1 MEGLVFSSTGCL
13 IYYSGVVVL
22 DDASLFM
29 STLDW
34 IILIGTLCGIVSY
47 GVWKTRGA
55 KDLTSFLKGNN
66 DAKWWG
72 IGISIMATQASAITF
87 LSTPGQAY
95 TDGMRFLQFY
105 LGLPIAMVILC
116 VTFVPIFYR
125 LKVYTAYEY
134 LESRF
139 DLKTRTL
146 AALLFLVQRGLAAG
160 ITIYAPAIILSTL
173 LHWNLTLT
181 NIFIGVLVI
190 IYTVSGGTKAVT
202 QTQKQQMAVMMGGMI
217 LAGIL
222 VLNMLPEHIGFT
234 DAMTIAGTMGK
245 MNMINFDFDLEDRYN
260 FWTGTTAALFLF
272 LSYFGTDQSQV
283 QRYLTGKSLAESR
296 LGLIMNGLLKVPM
309 QFIILIIGVMVFVFY
324 QFNTPPVFFNKVELE
339 QVRKSEYNL
348 NLTEL
353 ETQYSNLHNQK
364 KIAINNTFTKEQSK
378 IQSKE
383 SKAKILAYE
392 SEMNSIREEV
402 KHLVKKNNPK
412 AETNDKD
419 YIFMSYVMDYLP
431 HGVIGLLFAV
441 MFSAAMSSTASELN
455 ALASTTTV
463 DLYKRSLKK
472 NETDKHYLN
481 SSKYFTLLWGVLAII
496 FATTASLF
504 ENLIQAVNLLGS
516 LFYGTIL
523 GIFIVAFYLKKIQ
536 ANAVF
541 YAAILAEVM
550 VILIHYAN
558 TLEKPPEWLK
568 MGYLW
573 YNLVG
578 CILVVIFGL
587 LFQAFKSQRKTT

>member
-1 MEGLVFSSTGCL
+1 MSS
-13 IYYSGVVVL
+13 
-22 DDASLFM
+22 
-29 STLDW
+29 LDW
-34 IILIGTLCGIVSY
+34 FILIGTLLTIVGY
-47 GVWKTRGA
+47 GVWKTRGS
-55 KDLTSFLKGNN
+55 KDLSSFLKGNN

-116 VTFVPIFYR
+116 ITFVPIFYR

-222 VLNMLPEHIGFT
+222 VLNMLPEQIGLI
-234 DAMTIAGTMGK
+234 DAMTIAGKMGK
-245 MNMINFDFDLEDRYN
+245 MNLINFEFDLDDRYN

-283 QRYLTGKSLAESR
+283 QRYLTGKSLSESR

-309 QFIILIIGVMVFVFY
+309 QFIILFIGVLVFVFY
-324 QFNTPPVFFNKVELE
+324 QYNTPPVFFNKVELE
-339 QVRKSEYNL
+339 QLKKSEYKMSVI
-348 NLTEL
+348 EL
-353 ETQYSNLHNQK
+353 EDRFSTLHEEKKRAIDLMISN
-364 KIAINNTFTKEQSK
+364 QSK
-378 IQSKE
+378 KVNDEILDQ
-383 SKAKILAYE
+383 KILDLE
-392 SEMNSIREEV
+392 DEMMEVREDV
-402 KHLVKKNNPK
+402 KALVKSNNPT
-412 AETNDKD
+412 AEINDKD

-431 HGVIGLLFAV
+431 HGIIGLLFAV

-463 DLYKRSLKK
+463 DLYKRSMVK
-472 NETDKHYLN
+472 NKTDYHYLK
-481 SSKYFTLLWGVLAII
+481 SSKYFTFLWGVLAIV

-523 GIFIVAFYLKKIQ
+523 GIFIVAFYFKKIQ

-541 YAAILAEVM
+541 YAAIFAEII
-550 VILIHYAN
+550 VIVIHYFN
-558 TLEKPPEWLK
+558 TLENPPVWLK

-578 CILVVIFGL
+578 CSLVVIFGFL
-587 LFQAFKSQRKTT
+587 LQSLVRQKKII

>member
-1 MEGLVFSSTGCL
+1 MSS
-13 IYYSGVVVL
+13 
-22 DDASLFM
+22 
-29 STLDW
+29 LDW
-34 IILIGTLCGIVSY
+34 FILIGTLLTIVGY
-47 GVWKTRGA
+47 GVWKTRGS
-55 KDLTSFLKGNN
+55 KDLSSFLKGNN

-116 VTFVPIFYR
+116 ITFVPIFYR

-222 VLNMLPEHIGFT
+222 VLNMLPEQIGLI
-234 DAMTIAGTMGK
+234 DAMTIAGKMGK
-245 MNMINFDFDLEDRYN
+245 MNLINFEFDLDDRYN

-283 QRYLTGKSLAESR
+283 QRYLTGKSLSESR

-309 QFIILIIGVMVFVFY
+309 QFIILFIGVLVFVFY
-324 QFNTPPVFFNKVELE
+324 QYNTPPVFFNKVELE
-339 QVRKSEYNL
+339 QLKKSEYKMSVI
-348 NLTEL
+348 EL
-353 ETQYSNLHNQK
+353 EDRFSTLHEEKKRAIDLMISN
-364 KIAINNTFTKEQSK
+364 QSK
-378 IQSKE
+378 KVNDEILDQ
-383 SKAKILAYE
+383 KILDLE
-392 SEMNSIREEV
+392 DEMMEVREDV
-402 KHLVKKNNPK
+402 KALVKSNNPT
-412 AETNDKD
+412 AEINDKD

-431 HGVIGLLFAV
+431 HGIIGLLFAV

-463 DLYKRSLKK
+463 DLYKRSMVK
-472 NETDKHYLN
+472 NKTDYHYLK
-481 SSKYFTLLWGVLAII
+481 SSKYFTFLWGVLAIV

-523 GIFIVAFYLKKIQ
+523 GIFIVAFYFKKIK

-541 YAAILAEVM
+541 YAAIFAEII
-550 VILIHYAN
+550 VIVIHYFN
-558 TLEKPPEWLK
+558 TLENPPVWLK

-578 CILVVIFGL
+578 CSLVVIFGFL
-587 LFQAFKSQRKTT
+587 LQSLIRQKKII

>member
-1 MEGLVFSSTGCL
+1 
-13 IYYSGVVVL
+13 
-22 DDASLFM
+22 M

-339 QVRKSEYNL
+339 QVRQSEYNL

-353 ETQYSNLHNQK
+353 ETQFINLHNQK
-364 KIAINNTFTKEQSK
+364 KIAINNTFTKKQSN

-463 DLYKRSLKK
+463 DLYKRSVKK

-550 VILIHYAN
+550 VILIHHAN
-558 TLEKPPEWLK
+558 TLENPPEWLK

-587 LFQAFKSQRKTT
+587 LFQVFKSQRKTT

>member
-1 MEGLVFSSTGCL
+1 
-13 IYYSGVVVL
+13 
-22 DDASLFM
+22 M

-234 DAMTIAGTMGK
+234 DAMSIAGTMGK

-339 QVRKSEYNL
+339 QVRQSEYNL

-364 KIAINNTFTKEQSK
+364 KIAINNTFTKEQSN

-463 DLYKRSLKK
+463 DLYKRSVKK

-541 YAAILAEVM
+541 YAAILAELM
-550 VILIHYAN
+550 VIMIHYIN
-558 TLEKPPEWLK
+558 TLENPPEWLK

-587 LFQAFKSQRKTT
+587 LFQSFQSERKTT

>member
-1 MEGLVFSSTGCL
+1 MSS
-13 IYYSGVVVL
+13 
-22 DDASLFM
+22 
-29 STLDW
+29 LDW
-34 IILIGTLCGIVSY
+34 FILIGTLFTIVAY
-47 GVWKTRGA
+47 GVWKTRGS
-55 KDLTSFLKGNN
+55 KDLSSFLKGNN

-87 LSTPGQAY
+87 LSTPGQAF

-116 VTFVPIFYR
+116 ITFVPIFYR

-222 VLNMLPEHIGFT
+222 VLNMLPEKIGLF
-234 DAMTIAGTMGK
+234 DAMTIAGKMGK
-245 MNMINFDFDLEDRYN
+245 MNLINFEFDLDDRYN

-309 QFIILIIGVMVFVFY
+309 QFIILFIGVLVFVFY
-324 QFNTPPVFFNKVELE
+324 QYNTPPVFFNKVELE
-339 QVRKSEYNL
+339 ELKQSEYKINVI
-348 NLTEL
+348 EL
-353 ETQYSNLHNQK
+353 EDRFSTLHEEKKRAIDLMLSN
-364 KIAINNTFTKEQSK
+364 QSK
-378 IQSKE
+378 KVNDEILDQ
-383 SKAKILAYE
+383 KILDLE
-392 SEMNSIREEV
+392 DEMMEVRENV
-402 KHLVKKNNPK
+402 KALVKSNNPA

-431 HGVIGLLFAV
+431 HGIIGLLFAV

-463 DLYKRSLKK
+463 DLYKRSMVK
-472 NETDKHYLN
+472 NKTDYHYLR
-481 SSKYFTLLWGVLAII
+481 SSKYFTFLWGVLAIV
-496 FATTASLF
+496 FATSASLF

-523 GIFIVAFYLKKIQ
+523 GIFIVAFYFKKIQ

-541 YAAILAEVM
+541 YAAIFAEM
-550 VILIHYAN
+550 IVILIHYFN
-558 TLEKPPEWLK
+558 TLENPPIWLK

-578 CILVVIFGL
+578 CSLVVIFGYL
-587 LFQAFKSQRKTT
+587 LQSLIRQKKII

>member
-1 MEGLVFSSTGCL
+1 MSS
-13 IYYSGVVVL
+13 
-22 DDASLFM
+22 
-29 STLDW
+29 LDW
-34 IILIGTLCGIVSY
+34 FILIGTLLTIVGY
-47 GVWKTRGA
+47 GVWKTRGS
-55 KDLTSFLKGNN
+55 KDLSSFLKGNN

-116 VTFVPIFYR
+116 ITFVPIFYR

-222 VLNMLPEHIGFT
+222 VLNMLPEQIGLI
-234 DAMTIAGTMGK
+234 DAMTIAGKMGK
-245 MNMINFDFDLEDRYN
+245 MNLINFEFDLDDRYN

-283 QRYLTGKSLAESR
+283 QRYLTGKSLSESR

-309 QFIILIIGVMVFVFY
+309 QFIILFIGVLVFVFY
-324 QFNTPPVFFNKVELE
+324 QYNTPPVFFNKVELE
-339 QVRKSEYNL
+339 QLKKSEYKMSVI
-348 NLTEL
+348 EL
-353 ETQYSNLHNQK
+353 EDRFSTLHEEKKRAIDIMISN
-364 KIAINNTFTKEQSK
+364 QSK
-378 IQSKE
+378 KVNDEILDQ
-383 SKAKILAYE
+383 KILDLE
-392 SEMNSIREEV
+392 DEMVEVREDV
-402 KHLVKKNNPK
+402 KALVKSNNPT
-412 AETNDKD
+412 AEINDKD

-431 HGVIGLLFAV
+431 HGIIGLLFAV

-463 DLYKRSLKK
+463 DLYKRSMVK
-472 NETDKHYLN
+472 NKTDYHYLK
-481 SSKYFTLLWGVLAII
+481 SSKYFTFLWGVLAIV

-523 GIFIVAFYLKKIQ
+523 GIFIVAFYFKKIQ

-541 YAAILAEVM
+541 YAAIFAEII
-550 VILIHYAN
+550 VIVIHYFN
-558 TLEKPPEWLK
+558 TLENPPVWLK

-578 CILVVIFGL
+578 CSLVVIFGFL
-587 LFQAFKSQRKTT
+587 LQSLIRQKKII

>member
-1 MEGLVFSSTGCL
+1 
-13 IYYSGVVVL
+13 
-22 DDASLFM
+22 M

-116 VTFVPIFYR
+116 ITFVPIFYR

-339 QVRKSEYNL
+339 QVRQSEYNL

-364 KIAINNTFTKEQSK
+364 KIAINNTFTKEQSN

-463 DLYKRSLKK
+463 DLYKRSVKK

-541 YAAILAEVM
+541 YAAILAELM
-550 VILIHYAN
+550 VIMIHYIN
-558 TLEKPPEWLK
+558 TLENPPEWLK

-587 LFQAFKSQRKTT
+587 LFQSFQSERKTT

>member
-1 MEGLVFSSTGCL
+1 
-13 IYYSGVVVL
+13 
-22 DDASLFM
+22 M
-29 STLDW
+29 SALDW

-339 QVRKSEYNL
+339 QVRQSEYNL

-353 ETQYSNLHNQK
+353 ETLYSNLHNQK
-364 KIAINNTFTKEQSK
+364 KIAINNILTREQSN

-392 SEMNSIREEV
+392 TEMNSIREEV

-463 DLYKRSLKK
+463 DLYRRSVKK

-550 VILIHYAN
+550 VIFVHYVN
-558 TLEKPPEWLK
+558 TLENPPEWLK

-587 LFQAFKSQRKTT
+587 LFQSFQSERKTT

>member
-1 MEGLVFSSTGCL
+1 
-13 IYYSGVVVL
+13 
-22 DDASLFM
+22 M

-339 QVRKSEYNL
+339 QVRQSEYNL

-364 KIAINNTFTKEQSK
+364 KIAISNTFTKEQSN

-463 DLYKRSLKK
+463 DLYKRSVKK

-541 YAAILAEVM
+541 YAAILAELM
-550 VILIHYAN
+550 VIMIHYIN
-558 TLEKPPEWLK
+558 TLENPPEWLK

-587 LFQAFKSQRKTT
+587 LFQSFQSERKTT

>member
-1 MEGLVFSSTGCL
+1 
-13 IYYSGVVVL
+13 
-22 DDASLFM
+22 M

-234 DAMTIAGTMGK
+234 DAMSIAGTMGK

-339 QVRKSEYNL
+339 QVRQSEYNL

-364 KIAINNTFTKEQSK
+364 KIAINNTFTKEQSN

-463 DLYKRSLKK
+463 DLYKRSVKK

-550 VILIHYAN
+550 VIFIHYVN
-558 TLEKPPEWLK
+558 TLENPPEWLK